1 MVSVV
6 SIHGQLASLLL
17 GLWQDRIPWQGA
29 CDGGELLASLGPGSR
44 ERERA
49 RAREREKDE
58 GPSTPSKDMPQ

>member
-17 GLWQDRIPWQGA
+17 GLWQDRMPWQGA

-44 ERERA
+44 EREHA
-49 RAREREKDE
+49 HEREKDE